1 MEVYDVGFS
10 EGRQFGDVEACIGY
24 GDGKEILP
32 AEEIIRPDNQ
42 SFPEESAFLLP
53 VFAYR
58 DHLFRLA
65 FLMQTSIFT
74 SVPAVWSDS
83 IRRLAAMAAPPVF
96 SDVLIISTLML
107 RNVLAK
113 VQLLP
118 LSIHKFAVFLASNR

>member
-1 MEVYDVGFS
+1 MEVYDVGFP

-42 SFPEESAFLLP
+42 SFPEESAFLCQSLP
-53 VFAYR
+53 TGITCSDWLSLCR
-58 DHLFRLA
+58 
-65 FLMQTSIFT
+65 TSIFT

-118 LSIHKFAVFLASNR
+118 LSIHKFAVF

>member
-1 MEVYDVGFS
+1 MEVYDVGFP

-58 DHLFRLA
+58 DHLDRKSTRLN
-65 FLMQTSIFT
+65 SSH
-74 SVPAVWSDS
+74 SV
-83 IRRLAAMAAPPVF
+83 
-96 SDVLIISTLML
+96 
-107 RNVLAK
+107 
-113 VQLLP
+113 
-118 LSIHKFAVFLASNR
+118 

>member
-1 MEVYDVGFS
+1 MYDVGFP

-32 AEEIIRPDNQ
+32 AGEIIRPDTQ

-65 FLMQTSIFT
+65 FL
-74 SVPAVWSDS
+74 VPVSYTHLVA
-83 IRRLAAMAAPPVF
+83 L
-96 SDVLIISTLML
+96 T
-107 RNVLAK
+107 N
-113 VQLLP
+113 
-118 LSIHKFAVFLASNR
+118 